1 MGVVLKYLTEDYRP
15 TRCVCVSI
23 SLATSKLITVR
34 MCGIS
39 RPRAATSVATKMIKD
54 YVPQA
59 IRIHIKIDYIAWLTL
74 YVT

>member
-1 MGVVLKYLTEDYRP
+1 MRVVLKDSTQDYLP

-39 RPRAATSVATKMIKD
+39 RPLAATSVATKMIKN
-54 YVPQA
+54 YSLKQ
-59 IRIHIKIDYIAWLTL
+59 
-74 YVT
+74 